1 MTYGEDR
8 DVHRTGL
15 VLEGGSFRGIFTAG
29 VLDYLMEQNI
39 AFPYIVGVSA
49 GAGNAINYVSGQK
62 GRTQKVIMHE
72 NADPYYGIGQMYRN
86 RSRKILDLDTMLY
99 TYAYSQIPFDFQA
112 YFRGGVEC
120 EFVVANCQ
128 KGIAEYL
135 KPDGTEEQLLQL
147 CKASCSVPLICD
159 PVKLGE
165 YQYLDGSIIDSVPI
179 MHALTNCRKAVVILT
194 RKEGENPTDY
204 SRMKMLV
211 NVTYRSKYPRMAT
224 ALLKRKDV
232 YEKQMEDLREME
244 RMGKVFIIRPTQA
257 GIGHFENNPEK
268 LGSFYQHGIDVMK
281 QEMERLRGF
290 LSE

>member
-1 MTYGEDR
+1 M
-8 DVHRTGL
+8 
-15 VLEGGSFRGIFTAG
+15 
-29 VLDYLMEQNI
+29 
-39 AFPYIVGVSA
+39 
-49 GAGNAINYVSGQK
+49 
-62 GRTQKVIMHE
+62 
-72 NADPYYGIGQMYRN
+72 IGF
-86 RSRKILDLDTMLY
+86 
-99 TYAYSQIPFDFQA
+99 AP
-112 YFRGGVEC
+112 
-120 EFVVANCQ
+120 
-128 KGIAEYL
+128 
-135 KPDGTEEQLLQL
+135 LLQL
-147 CKASCSVPLICD
+147 PLFMGMARDDLQQIVAHTKFD
-159 PVKLGE
+159 FFKRPA
-165 YQYLDGSIIDSVPI
+165 DSKVI
-179 MHALTNCRKAVVILT
+179 SEGDRCEAVVILT